1 MPTPNLPPRHLL
13 PSAVLALLAPGL
25 ACAATFTVGQP
36 GDTACSHPSLQAAV
50 NAAAVSP
57 GLDIIRVSAGTYSAQ
72 RIQVD
77 DAGDLGILGGWLSCG
92 TPVGNAGSTVISGAG
107 ANPAGTVISHGN
119 AGGHLT
125 LVDLTVTAGNG
136 ASGGGV
142 FSNGSAGLT
151 LRRVLL
157 ANNRANAG
165 GGLSVTG
172 FGSQLK
178 PVLLEGVGFNSN
190 VANILGGGLYAL
202 YADVRIGSAT
212 EVDYFAGNLANGTA
226 STLGGGA
233 IFAVDS
239 NIVIHATPP
248 VQGPF
253 MDGNLAS
260 ASGGAIAFLAQ
271 TPGFRTLTLMNR
283 HADRPLVLGGNAADR
298 GGALWLFGAGSSG
311 PMTTGAT
318 LVNTIL
324 EGNDA
329 GEGGSIFVGASD
341 GGHANANSVTMMASS
356 PGQAAPPCPEALRCN
371 RISGSQTFLSSTISV
386 NGAGSLATSAFSM
399 LRGQVLD
406 NFSNSGGVAGGT
418 GFIQFDNSVI
428 AGNTAPQANLM
439 YAVGNTVRILNS
451 TIAGNLIGA
460 DEVFT
465 VLLVPGA
472 LTVHNSI
479 VFQPG
484 RGIHLLGN
492 SVGVDLRNLLVG
504 SGHGLAN
511 LVPRNIQ
518 QVFDPLFVNA
528 GQGDYRLQPGSQAR
542 DRYTAGGGV
551 VLPAIDLRGAGR
563 PVASP
568 GSPTPYDFG
577 AYEFGAVVDALFGNG
592 FEG

>member
-1 MPTPNLPPRHLL
+1 MSAPNPTPRRLL
-13 PSAVLALLAPGL
+13 GSAALALLAPGL

-36 GDTACSHPSLQAAV
+36 GDTACSHPNLQAAV
-50 NAAAVSP
+50 NAAAASP
-57 GLDIIRVSAGTYSAQ
+57 GADIIRVSAGTYTAQ
-72 RIQVD
+72 RIQID
-77 DAGDLGILGGWLSCG
+77 DAGNLGITGGWLECG
-92 TPVGNAGSTVISGAG
+92 TPIGNAGSTVLSGAG

-119 AGGHLT
+119 AGGSLT

-157 ANNRANAG
+157 FSNRANAG

-172 FGSQLK
+172 LAGQLK
-178 PVLLEGVGFNSN
+178 PVVLEGVGFNSN

-226 STLGGGA
+226 SNLGGGA
-233 IFAVDS
+233 IYAMDS

-248 VQGPF
+248 VQSPF
-253 MDGNLAS
+253 MDSNLAS
-260 ASGGAIAFLAQ
+260 RAGGAIAFLAQ

-283 HADRPLVLGGNAADR
+283 HADRPLVLGGNAAER

-324 EGNDA
+324 DGNDA

-356 PGQAAPPCPEALRCN
+356 PGQAAPPCPDGLRCN
-371 RISGSQTFLSSTISV
+371 RISNSQTFLSSTISV
-386 NGAGSLATSAFSM
+386 NGSGSLATSSFSM
-399 LRGQVLD
+399 LRGHVLD
-406 NFSNSGGVAGGT
+406 NFSNSGSIAGGT
-418 GFIQFDNSVI
+418 GLVQFDNSVI
-428 AGNTAPQANLM
+428 AN
-439 YAVGNTVRILNS
+439 NTVPQGHLAYTVGTPIRILNS
-451 TIAGNLIGA
+451 TVAGNLIGA

-465 VLLVPGA
+465 VLLVPGS

-484 RGIHLLGN
+484 RAIHLLGN

-504 SGHGLAN
+504 DGHGLAN
-511 LVPRNIQ
+511 MIPRNIQ
-518 QVFDPLFVNA
+518 QTFDPLFVNP
-528 GQGDYRLQPGSQAR
+528 GQDDFRLQPGSQGR

-551 VLPAIDLRGAGR
+551 VLPSVDLRGGGR
-563 PVASP
+563 PVAGA
-568 GSPTPYDFG
+568 GSPTPYDYG
-577 AYEFGAVVDALFGNG
+577 AHEYGSVVDTVFLDGFGG
-592 FEG
+592 